1 MCGRVVLKG
10 WKNGWMGAKMECG
23 YEGRYGREEEDELT
37 EEGMKGEQKRL
48 GSLQIG
54 GREDCMN
61 NPGGG

>member
-1 MCGRVVLKG
+1 
-10 WKNGWMGAKMECG
+10 MECG